1 MDLERLQQL
10 LDKKAAQYNSDA
22 FIADDPVS
30 IPHRFS
36 LPQDIE
42 IAGFFAAVLAW
53 GNRKA
58 IINNSRKLLQ
68 LMDNAPHQFVLYFQE
83 NDLRPLMHFAHRTF
97 NGTDACYFLHF
108 LQRHYKQYNSLES
121 AFFFQANVENP
132 VEEGL
137 NAFRRYFFDSE
148 YAPERTRKHIAA
160 PERGSACKRLNMFL
174 RWMIRK
180 DDAGVDFGL
189 WSGVMPSE
197 LICPLDVHVSRIARS
212 VGLLSRKQNDWKAA
226 LELTRALRLFDPED
240 PVKYDYALFGMGVME
255 KF

>member
-1 MDLERLQQL
+1 MNQERLQQL
-10 LDKKAAQYNSDA
+10 LDEKAAQYNSGA

-30 IPHRFS
+30 IPHRFA
-36 LPQDIE
+36 LRQDIE
-42 IAGFFAAVLAW
+42 IAGFFAAILAW

-68 LMDNAPHQFVLYFQE
+68 LMDDAPYQFVLHFQE
-83 NDLRPLMHFAHRTF
+83 KDMRPLVHFAHRTF
-97 NGTDACYFLHF
+97 NGTDACYFLYF
-108 LQRHYKQYNSLES
+108 LQQHYKQYDSLEA
-121 AFFFQANVENP
+121 AFFSRANPENP
-132 VEEGL
+132 VEDGL
-137 NAFRRYFFDSE
+137 NAFRRYFFASE

-160 PERGSACKRLNMFL
+160 PERGAACKRLNMFL

-180 DDAGVDFGL
+180 DHAGVDFGL
-189 WSGVMPSE
+189 WSAIRPSE

-212 VGLLSRKQNDWKAA
+212 LELLSRKQNDWKAA
-226 LELTRALRLFDPED
+226 LELTRTLRLFDPED